1 MAAALQRNGME
12 PFRPQITTLP
22 AFLVDELDSEMK
34 QDPRREQ
41 SGGHVHATKVAKIA
55 AGYLEQQAFLP

>member
-34 QDPRREQ
+34 QDPHLEQ
-41 SGGHVHATKVAKIA
+41 SGGYIHATKIAKVKFGA
-55 AGYLEQQAFLP
+55 ASISSFKI